1 MMPLPEDLSSNSSF
15 SPTLPGLQIAID
27 STSLGEFK
35 TCPRRYYYSIIWG
48 WVPKEENVHLRFGL
62 LLHEARERYDRLRA
76 TGADHDDALERV
88 LDVALKETWNREL
101 GRPWISSHPA
111 KNRGSLIR
119 SIVWYLDA
127 LGQNDPLETIID
139 AEGKPL
145 VELSF
150 RFDSGYYSAT
160 GESVVLC
167 GHGDRIAK
175 LAGDA
180 YWVDVKTTKSA
191 LDMKYFAGFTPHNQF
206 SLYDIA
212 GQVVYHQK
220 TRGVIVDAL
229 QVGATFTR
237 FKRHPVPRT
246 EQHREEWIASFGWW
260 FRLMEQSAQAQDWPM
275 NESSCDLYGGCRFR
289 EICSKSPSS
298 REQWLDQRFTRRS
311 WDPLQR
317 RGDY

>member
-1 MMPLPEDLSSNSSF
+1 MPLPEDLVQNSSF
-15 SPTLPGLQIAID
+15 SRALPGLQVAID

-48 WVPKEENVHLRFGL
+48 WVPQQENVHLRFGL

-76 TGADHDDALERV
+76 KGAAHDDALDEV
-88 LDVALKETWNREL
+88 LDVALKETWNSEL
-101 GRPWISSHPA
+101 GRPWISDHPA

-127 LGQNDPLETIID
+127 LGDNDPLETVID
-139 AEGKPL
+139 VEGRAL

-150 RFDSGYYSAT
+150 RFDSGHATRT
-160 GESVVLC
+160 GEAVILC
-167 GHGDRIAK
+167 GHGDRIAR

-191 LDMKYFAGFTPHNQF
+191 LDAKYFNTYSPHNQF

-212 GQVVYHQK
+212 GQVVYQTQTK
-220 TRGVIVDAL
+220 GIILDAL

-237 FKRHPVPRT
+237 FKRHPVPRDNYL
-246 EQHREEWIASFGWW
+246 RDEWLRGFGWW
-260 FRLMEQSAQAQDWPM
+260 VSVMESCAEAQEWPM

-289 EICSKSPSS
+289 EICTRSPGS
-298 REQWLDQRFTRRS
+298 RERWLEAKFTRRS
-311 WDPLQR
+311 WDPLVR